1 MSRFWEKII
10 KVTPPFEGSA
20 EEIKK
25 NAESH
30 SWRNVDLSIR
40 FGVKD
45 MGEVIECADC
55 GVLASSNVAYYPC
68 EDVRND
74 RIPKEISWEEYKS
87 NIKQDDK

>member
-20 EEIKK
+20 EEIRK
-25 NAESH
+25 NVESH

-55 GVLASSNVAYYPC
+55 RVLASSNVAYYSC
-68 EDVRND
+68 DDVRNGC
-74 RIPKEISWEEYKS
+74 IPKEIPWEEYKS
-87 NIKQDDK
+87 IIKRADK